1 MREMKDWYLKNFRAT
16 KFKKITVVICLLS
29 LSLCA
34 CKPLDTV
41 SDKLSEFAGKV
52 KTYFTGQ
59 EEEPEIK
66 EDLISFENEIKVF
79 DEVGELVDSETS
91 VIDEAEREDNTTQL
105 SSGNLASVAL
115 NAFDGGSSTYAY
127 NKLSPAEQTAYR
139 EILAVLND
147 VLDNVILSGKD
158 LDAIDMAFRAVMI
171 DHPEIFYV
179 NGYSIGKYMVDGELD
194 KVSFGGT
201 YTMTPEEVEQKR
213 VLVDEYV
220 ESVLL
225 RAPVSDDYEKIKYV
239 YDYVIENCTY
249 DLDAENNQNV
259 LSVVEGGRT
268 VCQGYAK
275 MVQLL
280 LEKMDVFCTL
290 VNGSANSSD
299 DPNDYEAHVWNIVRC
314 NGEYYNLDATWGD
327 SVFRL
332 IDEAG
337 GVSPRMDVN
346 YEFFLVP
353 DSYLANSHIQEP
365 IVDMPVCNC
374 IDDNYYVREGL
385 YFEEVD
391 EDQLAYAF
399 DREYSK
405 GSDILFIKAMDEY
418 VYEEL
423 EEYLF
428 TEHNVFT
435 YTGTDNVRY
444 VNVDSRNLI
453 MISL

>member
-1 MREMKDWYLKNFRAT
+1 MREMKDWYLRNFHAT
-16 KFKKITVVICLLS
+16 KIKKITIVICILS
-29 LSLCA
+29 VSLCA
-34 CKPLDTV
+34 CKPLDTTF
-41 SDKLSEFAGKV
+41 DKLNGFRDKVKAFFAGEKEEI
-52 KTYFTGQ
+52 Q
-59 EEEPEIK
+59 EKPDI
-66 EDLISFENEIKVF
+66 ISFENEIKVF
-79 DEVGELVDSETS
+79 DEVGELVESTDS
-91 VIDEAEREDNTTQL
+91 VIDEAEQEDNATQL
-105 SSGNLASVAL
+105 PAGNLASVAL

-127 NKLSPAEQTAYR
+127 NKLSPTEQTAYK
-139 EILAVLND
+139 EILAILND

-158 LDAIDMAFRAVMI
+158 LDAIDMAFRAVMV

-179 NGYSIGKYMVDGELD
+179 NGYSIGKYMVDGQLD

-201 YTMTPEEVEQKR
+201 YTMTPEEVAKKK

-220 ESVLL
+220 ESALL
-225 RAPVSDDYEKIKYV
+225 SAPVSDDYEKIKYV
-239 YDYVIENCTY
+239 YDYVINNCTY
-249 DLDAENNQNV
+249 DLNAENNQNV
-259 LSVVEGGRT
+259 LSVVEDGRT

-290 VNGSANSSD
+290 VNGSANSSED
-299 DPNDYEAHVWNIVRC
+299 TDDYEAHVWNIVRC

-365 IVDMPVCNC
+365 IVEMPVCNC
-374 IDDNYYVREGL
+374 LNDNYYVREGL
-385 YFEEVD
+385 YFDEVD
-391 EDQLAYAF
+391 DAKLESAF
-399 DREYSK
+399 EREYSK
-405 GSDILFIKAMDEY
+405 GSEILFIKAADAD
-418 VYEEL
+418 VFEEL

-428 TEHNVFT
+428 TDHNVFR

-444 VNVDSRNLI
+444 VNVESRNLI